1 MQRSTCRRK
10 KICNSSEESFN
21 INGTGE
27 LNVTLTPTFL
37 RRSPTMLRAEI
48 LAEGVRD
55 ELPQPLVNAAKAHKL
70 VLVYKS
76 VNFISEV
83 Q

>member
-1 MQRSTCRRK
+1 
-10 KICNSSEESFN
+10 
-21 INGTGE
+21 
-27 LNVTLTPTFL
+27 
-37 RRSPTMLRAEI
+37 MLRAEI